1 MERESRRYC
10 IGCVFFDMT
19 PRDPGQMG
27 STWTGIWGDEE
38 ARGFCKKDHW
48 SFEIGTDFTLEDF
61 RKSMEKAG
69 DCPDYSERPA
79 P

>member
-1 MERESRRYC
+1 MSTERRYC

-38 ARGFCKKDHW
+38 ARGFCKKDRW
-48 SFEIGTDFTLEDF
+48 QYDFGTSLSLDEFRDF
-61 RKSMEKAG
+61 MEKAN
-69 DCPDYSERPA
+69 DCALYEERPA